1 MSRPP
6 ISERLLFLDRAPGEH
21 RGVVL
26 LDGRPERLLIER
38 SDDAAVQRL
47 GARGVARVRRIDR
60 GLASAFLDLGEGP
73 EAILPLTGEA
83 ASLAEGAAVEVEIAA
98 EARRGK
104 GAVARLVGAAEGPPR
119 ILSLAPSLVERLSAF
134 APGQPVGEGPLARD
148 AADNAEDA
156 ALAIEHA
163 LAGGGSIAI
172 EPTRA
177 LTAVDVDLGAARG
190 DPRQAA
196 RRTNLAAIGEG
207 ARLLRLKSLG
217 GLIVIDLIGASHD
230 GAALTAALKAAFEPD
245 QPGVSIGPISR
256 FGVLQLTVPRRA
268 RPVMEILC
276 DADGRASAATTAL
289 RLLRGLEREGAAD
302 GGARL
307 IGRCAPAAAEA
318 ATPYIA
324 ELTDRIGP
332 RFEIRADP
340 TLRRDQFEIAA
351 R

>member
-6 ISERLLFLDRAPGEH
+6 ISERLLYLDRAPGER

-26 LDGRPERLLIER
+26 LDGRPERLFIER
-38 SDDAAVQRL
+38 TGDAVVQRL
-47 GARGVARVRRIDR
+47 GARGIARVRRIDR
-60 GLASAFLDLGEGP
+60 GLVSAFLDLGEGL
-73 EAILPLTGEA
+73 EAILPLTGA
-83 ASLAEGAAVEVEIAA
+83 AARLVEGAAVEIEIAA

-104 GAVARLVGAAEGPPR
+104 GAVARLIGAAEGPPR
-119 ILSLAPSLVERLSAF
+119 ILSPAPPLIERLAALAPGRPIE
-134 APGQPVGEGPLARD
+134 QGPRARD
-148 AADNAEDA
+148 AADEAEDA

-196 RRTNLAAIGEG
+196 RRTNLAALAEA

-256 FGVLQLTVPRRA
+256 FGVLQFTVPRRT
-268 RPVMEILC
+268 RPAMEIIC
-276 DADGRASAATTAL
+276 DADGRPSATTAAL

-307 IGRCAPAAAEA
+307 VGRCAPAAAEA
-318 ATPYIA
+318 AAPYIA

-332 RFEIRADP
+332 RFEIRTDP
-340 TLRRDQFEIAA
+340 ALRRDQFEITA

>member
-1 MSRPP
+1 MNRR
-6 ISERLLFLDRAPGEH
+6 ELYLDRAPGER

-26 LDGRPERLLIER
+26 LDGRPERLMIER
-38 SDDAAVQRL
+38 SGDAAAQQL
-47 GARGVARVRRIDR
+47 GARLVARVRRIDR
-60 GLASAFLDLGEGP
+60 SLASAFLDLGEGS
-73 EAILPLTGEA
+73 EAILPMTGEA
-83 ASLAEGAAVEVEIAA
+83 ARLVEGAAVEVEIAA
-98 EARRGK
+98 ETRRGK

-119 ILSLAPSLVERLSAF
+119 ILSPAPSLIERLCAL
-134 APGQPVGEGPLARD
+134 APGQPIEEGARAR
-148 AADNAEDA
+148 AAAEDAEDA
-156 ALAIEHA
+156 ALAVEHA
-163 LAGGGSIAI
+163 LSGGGSVAI

-190 DPRQAA
+190 DARQAA
-196 RRTNLAAIGEG
+196 RRTNLAAIGEA

-217 GLIVIDLIGASHD
+217 GLIVFDLIGASHD
-230 GAALTAALKAAFEPD
+230 GAALTAALKTAFEPD

-268 RPVMEILC
+268 TPVVEIVC
-276 DADGRASAATTAL
+276 DADGRASATTTAL

-307 IGRCAPAAAEA
+307 IGRCAPAAAAA
-318 ATPYIA
+318 ATPYIQ